1 MTRYSPVLKALAM
14 REAAEAR
21 ENCGVIIHGCGTID
35 QLAGGTVLYA
45 GLTAAQAREQLVA
58 ILKFRDG
65 YIPSSA

>member
-21 ENCGVIIHGCGTID
+21 ENCGIIILDCAAID
-35 QLAGGTVLYA
+35 RLAGGTVLYA

-58 ILKFRDG
+58 IL
-65 YIPSSA
+65 